1 MVRKKLMTYKIIIA
15 SIFIFFNFSLNA
27 ETNLDQWE
35 DTNKTYKDLIEEGF
49 NVKAYDTNTLKT
61 DNGLILMFF
70 VTVLQKENEIYEC
83 QEYQTLDNTLQTLD
97 LSFVCKRLVQ
107 PYNSGIG
114 T

>member
-1 MVRKKLMTYKIIIA
+1 MARRKLMTYRIILTL
-15 SIFIFFNFSLNA
+15 FFVFLNFSLKA
-27 ETNLDQWE
+27 EPNLDQWI
-35 DTNKTYKDLIEEGF
+35 DSNKTYKDLIEEGF
-49 NVKAYDTNTLKT
+49 KVKGYDTNTLEI